1 MTLLLWRG
9 PHGWWAAV
17 LDARGLL
24 HRLVLPR
31 RTARAARRGVEKT
44 PIARLVRGRR
54 AAAHPLARALDR
66 CLAGGPV
73 PAWPIAPARTPFE
86 ARVRRALLRIPPGRT
101 ATYAEVARAAAAR
114 RGARAVGRACAS
126 NPVPLLVPCHR
137 VVAAAGLGGFS
148 AGLRWKRLL
157 LLRENEAT

>member
-1 MTLLLWRG
+1 MTILVWRG
-9 PHGWWAAV
+9 RWGWWAAL
-17 LDARGLL
+17 LDERDLL

-31 RTARAARRGVEKT
+31 RTARAALCGIGPVSG
-44 PIARLVRGRR
+44 ARPLRGRR

-101 ATYAEVARAAAAR
+101 ATYAEVARAAAAPR
-114 RGARAVGRACAS
+114 AARAVGRVCAS

-137 VVAAAGLGGFS
+137 VVGAAGLGGFS
-148 AGLRWKRLL
+148 AGHRWKRLL
-157 LLRENEAT
+157 LLRENEAP